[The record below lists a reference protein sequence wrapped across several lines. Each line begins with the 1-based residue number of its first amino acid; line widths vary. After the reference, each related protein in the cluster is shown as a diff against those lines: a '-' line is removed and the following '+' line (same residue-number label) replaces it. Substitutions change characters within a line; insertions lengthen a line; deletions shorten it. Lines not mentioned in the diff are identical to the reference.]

1 MKHLKVVCRIGRNR
15 SGDLRSL
22 FLRFSLLV
30 ITYEVHQV
38 SEIFTLNMKFL
49 KLSSLSKRIFFVV
62 GFSSL
67 TSTPRYCYSEY
78 FNETGIKKL

>member
-1 MKHLKVVCRIGRNR
+1 MKHLKVVCRTGRNR
-15 SGDLRSL
+15 SGDLRDL
-22 FLRFSLLV
+22 FFDDFSLLV

-67 TSTPRYCYSEY
+67 TSTPRYC
-78 FNETGIKKL
+78 